1 MPYFSIR
8 GGFFSI
14 SFSVQLI
21 YSASTYLRHPWRHL
35 PVSRQFWSHVLEKR
49 DLGQAM
55 LHQDQEGVHGASLR
69 WRPEDAV
76 LLGKL
81 HQEYQQG
88 PVETRGVHTD
98 HREGYR
104 DRQRYRRVGNI
115 TDVLYL
121 SNITWV
127 LLLISRVQIW
137 SVEFCFDLL

>member
-1 MPYFSIR
+1 
-8 GGFFSI
+8 
-14 SFSVQLI
+14 
-21 YSASTYLRHPWRHL
+21 
-35 PVSRQFWSHVLEKR
+35 
-49 DLGQAM
+49 M

-104 DRQRYRRVGNI
+104 DRQRYQRVGNI

-121 SNITWV
+121 SNHQ
-127 LLLISRVQIW
+127 LISVLI
-137 SVEFCFDLL
+137 S

>member
-1 MPYFSIR
+1 
-8 GGFFSI
+8 
-14 SFSVQLI
+14 
-21 YSASTYLRHPWRHL
+21 
-35 PVSRQFWSHVLEKR
+35 
-49 DLGQAM
+49 M
-55 LHQDQEGVHGASLR
+55 LYQDQEGVHGASLR

-121 SNITWV
+121 SNHQ
-127 LLLISRVQIW
+127 LISVLI
-137 SVEFCFDLL
+137 S